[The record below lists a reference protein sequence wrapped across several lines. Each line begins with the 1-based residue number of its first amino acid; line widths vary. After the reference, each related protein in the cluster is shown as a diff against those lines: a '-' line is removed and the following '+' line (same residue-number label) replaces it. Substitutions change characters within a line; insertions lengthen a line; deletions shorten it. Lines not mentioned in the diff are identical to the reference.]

1 MAALARCGTE
11 KDAAVDAMRVSRTNL
26 PFNLSRYFP
35 AVHVSILNPLMQTV
49 NSSSGCSGDPSLRPK
64 NGCAQDDAT
73 HLHPSI
79 EFYAERYLI
88 WKRSFCLYP
97 DPQPL

>member
-1 MAALARCGTE
+1 
-11 KDAAVDAMRVSRTNL
+11 MRVSRTNL
-26 PFNLSRYFP
+26 RLNLSRYFP
-35 AVHVSILNPLMQTV
+35 AVHVSIFSSLVQMV
-49 NSSSGCSGDPSLRPK
+49 NSSIRCEGDPSLRLK